1 MCYGC
6 LGRQIHSIS
15 TCDNLKVIYEKEK
28 YERVPMWNCQCETV
42 IPKKW
47 FVMEPK
53 ATPPLP
59 TPMYHRIFNSS
70 YPPDVLFL
78 FASF

>member
-1 MCYGC
+1 
-6 LGRQIHSIS
+6 
-15 TCDNLKVIYEKEK
+15 
-28 YERVPMWNCQCETV
+28 MWNCQCEAV
-42 IPKKW
+42 IQNKW

-70 YPPDVLFL
+70 YPHDVLFL
-78 FASF
+78 FTSFYKMNVTRFGYMAKAKS

>member
-15 TCDNLKVIYEKEK
+15 TCDNLKLIYEKDNMK
-28 YERVPMWNCQCETV
+28 GFLCEIV
-42 IPKKW
+42 NVKLSSQKKW

-53 ATPPLP
+53 TTPPLP

-70 YPPDVLFL
+70 YPPHVLFL
-78 FASF
+78 FTSF